1 MSSEVRSVACFDII
15 FTTFLRSRTVTE
27 VERINMEVSELQ
39 EFQILKSSYRKTED
53 ENAKERKELFHRLI
67 LII

>member
-1 MSSEVRSVACFDII
+1 
-15 FTTFLRSRTVTE
+15 
-27 VERINMEVSELQ
+27 MEVSELQ